1 MYKGKYEAK
10 TKAAA
15 PVQTPVK
22 EEVPV
27 SPEESLTAQASLQ
40 EFPEAPEAV
49 SDAKASPA
57 RRKTRKSKRSKK
69 ATIIFYSIYAFV
81 MAALFIGIFI
91 AMGALSDWLE
101 NYEASQPDTKAEQTF
116 QQHFADPD
124 WAEIYTLAKLR
135 DTDYESAE
143 AFVSYMENKV
153 GDAQLSYIKTS
164 AGLTGGRKYIV
175 KNGEEKL
182 LTFTLQNAVEDE
194 NAIPDWQL
202 DAVEVLLERK
212 EAIYVEVSPEHTVC
226 VNGIPLEEQ
235 HVVKT
240 TSTVAEDYL
249 PEGIHGIRTTLYYL
263 DGLLTTPTVTAT
275 DANGQEAALLYD
287 ATNRTYTLADKAQ
300 SQQLPEGVSERMVS
314 AVQAY
319 CRKMINAGGNMSSYF
334 DTDSAIYKTILKN
347 EMWFKGYSSYE
358 FTPETVSAPCVYS
371 DTLVSARVSMT
382 LKVTRSS
389 NGTVKDFDVDT
400 TVFMEKK
407 SGGTW
412 KIVNMVNEDVQ
423 KQRTQVRLT
432 FTQDGNV
439 LSSQLTDANVRKFTL
454 PVATA
459 PEGMEFA
466 GWFRQD
472 TDENGNTT
480 LSLVFK
486 PNENNEATLPADYVL
501 EPMTL
506 IARFEPGRP

>member
-1 MYKGKYEAK
+1 MYQGKYAAK
-10 TKAAA
+10 TKAVK
-15 PVQTPVK
+15 PVEPPV
-22 EEVPV
+22 EGE
-27 SPEESLTAQASLQ
+27 AQQ
-40 EFPEAPEAV
+40 PKKP
-49 SDAKASPA
+49 
-57 RRKTRKSKRSKK
+57 RRSKK
-69 ATIIFYSIYAFV
+69 GTIIFYSIYAFV
-81 MAALFIGIFI
+81 MVALFIGIFI
-91 AMGALSDWLE
+91 AMGALTDWLE

-116 QQHFADPD
+116 RQHFADPD
-124 WAEIYTLAKLR
+124 WGSIYTLAKLQ

-143 AFVSYMENKV
+143 AFVTYMENKV
-153 GDAQLSYIKTS
+153 GDSELTYIKTS

-175 KNGEEKL
+175 KNGDEKL

-202 DAVEVLLERK
+202 DSVDVLLERK
-212 EAIYVEVSPEHTVC
+212 EAVYVEAAPEHTVC
-226 VNGIPLEEQ
+226 VNGVPLEEQ

-249 PEGIHGIRTTLYYL
+249 PEGIHGTRTTLYYL
-263 DGLLTTPTVTAT
+263 DGLLTAPTVTVT
-275 DANGQEAALLYD
+275 DASGQEAELVYD
-287 ATNRTYTLADKAQ
+287 ATNHTYSLADHTQ
-300 SQQLPEGVSERMVS
+300 TQQLPDGVSERMVS

-319 CRKMINAGGNMSSYF
+319 CRYMINAGGNMSSYF
-334 DTDSAIYKTILKN
+334 DTSSQIYKTILKN

-371 DTLVSARVSMT
+371 DDLVSARVSFT

-389 NGTVKDFDVDT
+389 NGTVKDFDIDT

-423 KQRTQVRLT
+423 KERIQVRLT

-439 LSSQLTDANVRKFTL
+439 LTSQMMDANVTKLTL
-454 PVATA
+454 PVANA

-472 TDENGNTT
+472 TDESGNTT

-486 PNENNEATLPADYVL
+486 PNENNEATLPAGYVL

-506 IARFEPGRP
+506 IARFENGRP